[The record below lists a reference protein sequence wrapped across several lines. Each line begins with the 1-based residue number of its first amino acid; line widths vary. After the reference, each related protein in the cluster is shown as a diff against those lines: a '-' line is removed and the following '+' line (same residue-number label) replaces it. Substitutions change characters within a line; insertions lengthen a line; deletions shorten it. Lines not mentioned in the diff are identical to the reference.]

1 MNPQE
6 QDQTNAPQAQPQQ
19 PTQPVAPQINA
30 TPQMPP
36 LPPQQPQPERKILEV
51 KFEDDLVLT
60 VDSDT
65 VNDMRFLELYEQV
78 ATSNF
83 YIPKLLKFLFG
94 EDRYESIH
102 TYYQNKNQ
110 KFTITKME
118 QVFEKLDHD
127 LNNNPDFLSR

>member
-1 MNPQE
+1 MNPE
-6 QDQTNAPQAQPQQ
+6 QQQSNAPQAQPQQ
-19 PTQPVAPQINA
+19 PMQPVAPQISA
-30 TPQMPP
+30 QPEMPQ

-60 VDSDT
+60 VDSET

-94 EDRYESIH
+94 DARYESIH
-102 TYYQNKNQ
+102 EYYNKKGQ